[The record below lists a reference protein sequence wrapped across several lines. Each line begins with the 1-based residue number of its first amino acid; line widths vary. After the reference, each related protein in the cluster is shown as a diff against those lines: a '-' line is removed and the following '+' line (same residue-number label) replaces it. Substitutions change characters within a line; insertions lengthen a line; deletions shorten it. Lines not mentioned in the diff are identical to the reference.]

1 MPFPVTDNDADPKS
15 VGQPQSVPELQQ
27 QMSIG
32 PGSIPQPASVGAP
45 TNMDGGAPAQPP
57 PQRQPP
63 PAMQPPTAVEG
74 PFMQQQQSQI
84 LVFSTVMAN
93 KAAESV
99 RSGQCASFREFHLN
113 HPIVQN
119 FLQVRV
125 RSHTLPL
132 HSKFASKVPRQ
143 SHDNIKCINYI
154 SKKNSLALLCDAYR
168 LVASRLHI
176 DAVCARH

>member
-1 MPFPVTDNDADPKS
+1 MLFPVTDNDADPKS

-99 RSGQCASFREFHLN
+99 RSGQCASFRDFHLN

-119 FLQVRV
+119 FLQVRS
-125 RSHTLPL
+125 RTLPPVSL
-132 HSKFASKVPRQ
+132 LRKFQGNRMTTSSALITFQ
-143 SHDNIKCINYI
+143 
-154 SKKNSLALLCDAYR
+154 KKNSLALLCDAYR
-168 LVASRLHI
+168 AVASRLHI
-176 DAVCARH
+176 AAVCARH